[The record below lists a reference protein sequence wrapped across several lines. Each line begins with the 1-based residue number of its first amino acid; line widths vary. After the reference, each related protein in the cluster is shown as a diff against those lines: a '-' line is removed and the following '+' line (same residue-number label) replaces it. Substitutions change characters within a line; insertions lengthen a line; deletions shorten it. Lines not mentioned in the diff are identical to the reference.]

1 MYVWA
6 RGQWCSLGRIVQ
18 TGSQIG
24 DNVVLNTGA
33 SVDHDCDIRDGV
45 QLAPGVVLGG
55 RVRIDS
61 LSFVGIGATIINR
74 IVVGRNCL
82 IGAGAVVVRD
92 IPDHSVAY
100 GVPARVIR
108 QRDPC

>member
-1 MYVWA
+1 MV
-6 RGQWCSLGRIVQ
+6 I
-18 TGSQIG
+18 
-24 DNVVLNTGA
+24 NTGA
-33 SVDHDCDIRDGV
+33 SVDHDCKIRDGV
-45 QLAPGVVLGG
+45 QLAPRVVLGG
-55 RVRIDS
+55 RVHIGD

-74 IVVGRNCL
+74 IVIGRNCL

-92 IPDHSVAY
+92 IPDHNVAY